1 MMDDA
6 YKQLKSELNSE
17 LKNILSY
24 WTKNTLDQKYGGFV
38 GRIDHDNKI
47 IPKASKG
54 VILNT
59 RILWSFSATSNHL
72 KTNEYV
78 AVCTRAFSY
87 LKTFFNDENNKG
99 VFWEVDYDGKPLNK
113 RKQVYAQA
121 FTIYALSEY
130 YLLTKNEAAKNW
142 AIELFELLEKFAKDE
157 VHLGYFEA
165 FNEDWSPIEDMRLS
179 EKDMNASKTMNTHL
193 HVLEAY
199 TSLLKIYD
207 IQPLRASLKMLVE
220 VFFEKFLNDRNH
232 YELFFDDE
240 WNLLSNTVS
249 YGHDIEAAWL
259 VIDAAIM
266 LNDEVLLQKAN
277 KIALRVADTFLKEAI
292 DEEGAVLN
300 EKNTITKYIDTDRHW
315 WPQVEALIGLDY
327 AYRLN
332 NDKNYIKASLK
343 IWEYTKTHLID
354 HKNGEWFFRVAK
366 DGTVYTEEDKVSMWK
381 APYHTTR
388 ACILLNH

>member
-1 MMDDA
+1 MI
-6 YKQLKSELNSE
+6 E
-17 LKNILSY
+17 
-24 WTKNTLDQKYGGFV
+24 
-38 GRIDHDNKI
+38 I
-47 IPKASKG
+47 IM
-54 VILNT
+54 N
-59 RILWSFSATSNHL
+59 
-72 KTNEYV
+72 Y
-78 AVCTRAFSY
+78 
-87 LKTFFNDENNKG
+87 FF
-99 VFWEVDYDGKPLNK
+99 
-113 RKQVYAQA
+113 
-121 FTIYALSEY
+121 
-130 YLLTKNEAAKNW
+130 
-142 AIELFELLEKFAKDE
+142 
-157 VHLGYFEA
+157 
-165 FNEDWSPIEDMRLS
+165 
-179 EKDMNASKTMNTHL
+179 
-193 HVLEAY
+193 
-199 TSLLKIYD
+199 
-207 IQPLRASLKMLVE
+207 
-220 VFFEKFLNDRNH
+220 
-232 YELFFDDE
+232 
-240 WNLLSNTVS
+240 
-249 YGHDIEAAWL
+249 
-259 VIDAAIM
+259 IDAAIM